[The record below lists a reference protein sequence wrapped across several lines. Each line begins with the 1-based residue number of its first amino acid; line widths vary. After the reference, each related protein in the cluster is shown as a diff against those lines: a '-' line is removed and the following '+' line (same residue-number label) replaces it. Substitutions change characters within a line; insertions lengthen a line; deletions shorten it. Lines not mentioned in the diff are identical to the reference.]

1 VVIAA
6 VAAGSCGRS
15 SNSSAN
21 RIGESAIEQ
30 ALGTNLNTTF
40 QSVSTALNKVQRSS
54 VLEGRPTEAAF
65 LFAALHFDRNWH
77 KADIPSGIV

>member
-1 VVIAA
+1 VLIAA
-6 VAAGSCGRS
+6 VAAESWWS

-21 RIGESAIEQ
+21 RIGESAIVQ